1 MKALNIKEL
10 KVKNTFN
17 KGKVDSTYII
27 TYDDMTYQILDIE
40 DLTESDKHRIS
51 EFMKKADVDVTIRRY
66 PKSNITKTVGM
77 WRIYI

>member
-10 KVKNTFN
+10 KVNNTFN

-40 DLTESDKHRIS
+40 DLTESDKHRIA
-51 EFMKKADVDVTIRRY
+51 EFMKKAQIDVTIRRY
-66 PKSNITKTVGM
+66 HKSNITKTVG
-77 WRIYI
+77 RYYI